1 VHHGEATV
9 DPKLE
14 RPADTDICWTPFF
27 YPKPSELNYCT
38 KLSEWWA
45 KKENKPTQTSEG
57 VHLISA
63 TLPTYER
70 MGGTRR
76 LHRLI
81 KDAGPE
87 VQPNGYFD
95 CTVEVRTIFL
105 QSPHPNFSRFY
116 MAT

>member
-1 VHHGEATV
+1 MHHGETTV

-14 RPADTDICWTPFF
+14 RPADTDMCWTPFF
-27 YPKPSELNYCT
+27 DPKPSEVDYCT
-38 KLSEWWA
+38 KLFEWWV
-45 KKENKPTQTSEG
+45 KKVKKPTQTSE
-57 VHLISA
+57 VHPISA
-63 TLPTYER
+63 TLPTYET
-70 MGGTRR
+70 MGGAR

-81 KDAGPE
+81 KDAGPD

-116 MAT
+116 TAT